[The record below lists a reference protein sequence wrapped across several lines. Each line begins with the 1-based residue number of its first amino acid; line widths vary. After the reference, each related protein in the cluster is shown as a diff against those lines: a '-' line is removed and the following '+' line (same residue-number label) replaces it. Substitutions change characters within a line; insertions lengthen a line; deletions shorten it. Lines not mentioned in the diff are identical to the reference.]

1 MRLLK
6 MESLPTDFFIKSRSK
21 LKELLLPASAVI
33 ISSNRAMP
41 RNADQSYPYRQSSD
55 MYYLT
60 GIRRERC
67 TLVLAADRSAGEF
80 REILYIPESDK
91 KTVTWDGP
99 RMTAGEAEQLSGI
112 SDVRYAKYL
121 LRDLHE
127 LLSGCQSVYFGTP
140 GPGEGQLF
148 PSNEQEIRNS
158 AGSVIMHLE
167 EHQLSPLMSRIRM
180 IKEPEEIEMI
190 KKAISITAEGFNQV
204 LQHIRPGIREYELAA
219 LLTYVF
225 QSNGARDHAFDP
237 IVASGRNALVLHYI
251 QNSDICRE
259 NELVLLDFGAE
270 WQYYASDV
278 SRTIPVGG
286 KFSPRQ
292 RALYDATL
300 RVLHQAFQMMQ
311 PGTTLT
317 QLNEEVGKFWE
328 EEHLQLGLYSLSEMK
343 KQPENSPLWKN
354 YYWHGTSHSIGI
366 DVHDC
371 FDRSMP
377 LKPGMVLSCEPG
389 IYVRAEG
396 IGIRLENDVLITENG
411 PVNLSANIPEDPD
424 VLEELITSS

>member
-60 GIRRERC
+60 GIRQELC
-67 TLVLAADRSAGEF
+67 TLVISADRSAGEF

-99 RMTAGEAEQLSGI
+99 RMTAGEAKHVSGI
-112 SDVRYAKYL
+112 SDVRHTKYL

-127 LLSGCQSVYFGTP
+127 LLSGCQAVYYGTP
-140 GPGEGQLF
+140 GPGEDQLF

-158 AGSVIMHLE
+158 VGSVIMQIE

-180 IKEPEEIEMI
+180 IKEPEEIGMI
-190 KKAISITAEGFNQV
+190 RKAISITAEGFNQV

-225 QSNGARDHAFDP
+225 HSSGARDHAFDP

-270 WQYYASDV
+270 WEYYASDI

-311 PGTTLT
+311 PGKTLT
-317 QLNEEVGKFWE
+317 QLHQEVGKLWE
-328 EEHLQLGLYSLSEMK
+328 EEHLHLGLYSLSELK
-343 KQPENSPLWKN
+343 KQPETNPLWKN

-389 IYVRAEG
+389 IYLENEG

-424 VLEELITSS
+424 VLEELISSA